1 MVFASRVM
9 ILALMALLN
18 VPAFAEA
25 AKGEESKSVVADPVP
40 PPPKGLVNPF
50 FKAAA
55 EAKTQKPPVPQA
67 PPAATTAPGTLLQ
80 AIQAAQT
87 GKPSVTAPAPAA
99 QAKPGSAPES
109 ATPAA
114 TATVGSVP
122 EPAAVPATM
131 SPNPPLNKDVKL
143 RRPELSDV
151 AMAGTLLK
159 FDNADIYEVLQA
171 VLGDML
177 HLNFIVDPSIQG
189 KVTINSQGAVSQA
202 DVFNILESILS
213 LNNLSLL
220 RDGKLYKVVKDAN
233 APRDTLTFEALG
245 EGSPLIQIIPVKF
258 VQATAL
264 VNTLKN
270 FIGPQAGITN
280 DPTNKYLVVA
290 DRASNV
296 SKILD
301 LVKALDVDYLKHVN
315 IKLIQIEKGDALE
328 MAKEM
333 ETLFKSSGMFNLPG
347 TEPNKIFFMPIMRMN
362 SLLVAS
368 GNEAVLGAAE
378 KWIKVLDDEP
388 KDGIGSNIHVHN
400 IENSNAV
407 HVANI
412 LRQIY
417 GGAPITPTGSAASK
431 TIIKGSMPT
440 ATAGAV
446 GATGP
451 GLSGSVQIIP
461 DEASNILVI
470 KASPQDY
477 LQIKKVIDRIDLI
490 PRQVLIQVMV
500 AEVTLTKSTQF
511 GIEWWMKNNNRHIN
525 GIPMTE
531 QAALGSGLV
540 SPGAIKLGDPK
551 GLPSGFNYMLF
562 NGVGDVVGLMNALS
576 TSGDVNVLSAPHVMA
591 SDGKEAKI
599 EVGADMP
606 IVTATTSVPGTTTTS
621 TSISNSVQ
629 YRPTGIILSV
639 KPHVNASGLVSL
651 NISQEV
657 SDLGA
662 NVSAGGQT
670 YPQFTKRKVETE
682 VTIEGGKT
690 LMIAGLIKD
699 NTDNSSN
706 GIPGLKDIPGLG
718 YLFGAKSDKINKT
731 ELMITIT
738 PYVVRNRE
746 EGDKVTTA
754 FQDSLLGIKNL
765 MTKPDKFDPS
775 RKPAQVEPQAK
786 ADAPLL

>member
-1 MVFASRVM
+1 M
-9 ILALMALLN
+9 ILALMALLGA
-18 VPAFAEA
+18 PAFGEDAKADASKNAVAEPAKPA
-25 AKGEESKSVVADPVP
+25 AG
-40 PPPKGLVNPF
+40 GFVNPF
-50 FKAAA
+50 FKPVPATDAKTPVA
-55 EAKTQKPPVPQA
+55 EAKMQKPPVSPT
-67 PPAATTAPGTLLQ
+67 PPSAAQPITLEQ
-80 AIQAAQT
+80 AIQAAKT
-87 GKPSVTAPAPAA
+87 GVPAA
-99 QAKPGSAPES
+99 P
-109 ATPAA
+109 ATPAKAVGTAELGTASA
-114 TATVGSVP
+114 TAN
-122 EPAAVPATM
+122 AA
-131 SPNPPLNKDVKL
+131 PNPPLNKDVKL
-143 RRPELSDV
+143 RRPELSDT
-151 AMAGTLLK
+151 AMAGTVLK
-159 FDNADIYEVLQA
+159 FDNADIYEVMQA
-171 VLGDML
+171 ILGDML
-177 HLNFIVDPSIQG
+177 HLSFIVDPSIQG

-202 DVFNILESILS
+202 DVFNILESILA
-213 LNNLSLL
+213 LNNLSLV

-270 FIGPQAGITN
+270 FIGQQAGITN

-301 LVKALDVDYLKHVN
+301 LVKALDVDYLKHVS
-315 IKLIQIEKGDALE
+315 IKLVQIEKGDALE

-368 GNEAVLGAAE
+368 SNDAVLAAAE

-400 IENSNAV
+400 IENSNAI

-417 GGAPITPTGSAASK
+417 GGSPITPSGSAASK
-431 TIIKGSMPT
+431 TIIKGALPT

-461 DEASNILVI
+461 DESTNILVI

-477 LQIKKVIDRIDLI
+477 LQIKKVIERIDLI

-500 AEVTLTKSTQF
+500 AEVTLTKETKF
-511 GIEWWMKNNNRHIN
+511 GIEWWLSSNKGSIN
-525 GIPMTE
+525 GRPIVE
-531 QAALGSGLV
+531 QGALGSGLTT
-540 SPGAIKLGDPK
+540 PGTVKLGTPASLPT
-551 GLPSGFNYMLF
+551 GLNYMMF
-562 NGVGDVVGLMNALS
+562 NNASEMIGLMNALAS
-576 TSGDVNVLSAPHVMA
+576 SGDVNVLSAPHVMA

-606 IVTATTSVPGTTTTS
+606 IVTATTSVPGTTTAS

-629 YRPTGIILSV
+629 YRPTGIILTV

-706 GIPGLKDIPGLG
+706 GVPGLKDIPVLG

-746 EGDKVTTA
+746 EGDKVTSA

-765 MTKPDKFDPS
+765 MNKPDKFDPS
-775 RKPAQVEPQAK
+775 KKSAQSGPLEKPAMQTP
-786 ADAPLL
+786 